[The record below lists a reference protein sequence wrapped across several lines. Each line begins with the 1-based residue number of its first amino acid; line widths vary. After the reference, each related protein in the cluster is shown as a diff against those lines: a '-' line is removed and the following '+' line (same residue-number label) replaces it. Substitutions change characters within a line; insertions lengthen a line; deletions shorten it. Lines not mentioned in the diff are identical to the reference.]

1 MTPGQ
6 NGNFLNHIP
15 SDDFSTIEKVKGV
28 RRNRVFLSYKKRHL
42 PFFTPRTISEL
53 LKPFD
58 KTT

>member
-6 NGNFLNHIP
+6 IGNFRNHIL

-28 RRNRVFLSYKKRHL
+28 ENQNFLSEKKTSFT
-42 PFFTPRTISEL
+42 FFTPMTIREL

>member
-1 MTPGQ
+1 MTPEQ
-6 NGNFLNHIP
+6 NGNFRNHIP

-28 RRNRVFLSYKKRHL
+28 ENQNFLSEKKTSFT
-42 PFFTPRTISEL
+42 FFTPRTIREL